1 MLELTH
7 PSLLLPFLREFH
19 SRSESIS
26 CKHFDANEIS
36 YHQVDKDPIC
46 IDYHH
51 IEVYPTEQDSFHSS
65 VFSIMMRYYCR
76 VAGTIASKRIRPLPN
91 VTQSI
96 APSPQTRSFSFLWD
110 VFSSGSIH
118 PLNPILDGRTA
129 KIPKFGNVEPYHL
142 TKAANHVYH
151 EYQTNWESLQDKIR
165 TKPLSADEFINQLAE
180 LDAPVNYLATIGS
193 FYQKVLY
200 PMDTAWLKAIDPQG
214 ITNCRQHY
222 GTAII
227 MDAAK
232 KYQDTH
238 NLSEQNK
245 RALDLIL
252 KQGAADVKG
261 AAADKLSQIRKA
273 IFKMTIL
280 VQEKGEQSS
289 TRAKLEDLYNFLG
302 LKTEEAKLMGFQ
314 NQVELQMRDRK
325 LSLQEIRALY
335 NQVSK
340 ALYTKIKENEKRI
353 SNDIDMSSYLSLD
366 GTLSG
371 LFAVTRAVFG
381 IIVEEAEKE
390 KVHGWYPDVRLF
402 HLSDEST
409 GRELGSFYLD
419 PFRRPAKSWEILV
432 LPLTPDKVVMNCSI
446 FPPTWTT
453 DPVPIQI
460 KDAQNLFHEFGH
472 VLELLGAIEKD
483 SLRGPTN
490 KSYEASEVMSQFMEQ
505 WLFEESVLETLAFM
519 SGAPEK
525 ISKETM
531 VALKEQYINNRRI
544 ELTEQ
549 LFIDNLELE
558 YFLNDR
564 GSESLVAM
572 QHRIASNYL
581 NYDLPAKSDIRP
593 LMQVF
598 KFNTGGEHH
607 GEVGHYR
614 YLLGEIIAADLFSVF
629 QEAGLEDQLEMKRL
643 GQMLKASMI
652 DPGAFVDPAKAILE
666 FTGRSVSPEA
676 FFDKLQL

>member
-1 MLELTH
+1 
-7 PSLLLPFLREFH
+7 
-19 SRSESIS
+19 
-26 CKHFDANEIS
+26 
-36 YHQVDKDPIC
+36 
-46 IDYHH
+46 
-51 IEVYPTEQDSFHSS
+51 
-65 VFSIMMRYYCR
+65 MMRYCR
-76 VAGTIASKRIRPLPN
+76 VAGIVVSKRVRPVPN
-91 VTQSI
+91 VTRPI
-96 APSPQTRSFSFLWD
+96 APLPQTRSFSFLWD
-110 VFSSGSIH
+110 VLSSGSIN
-118 PLNPILDGRTA
+118 PLNPILDGRTSDF
-129 KIPKFGNVEPYHL
+129 PKFGNVEPYHL
-142 TKAANHVYH
+142 TNAAKQVYH
-151 EYQTNWESLQDKIR
+151 EYQTNWESLQEKIR
-165 TKPLSADEFINQLAE
+165 TKTLTADEFIDQLAE
-180 LDAPVNYLATIGS
+180 LDAPVDYLATISS
-193 FYQKVLY
+193 FYQQVLY
-200 PMDTAWLKAIDPQG
+200 PMDTTWLKAIDPQG
-214 ITNCRQHY
+214 ISNCRQHY

-227 MDAAK
+227 LDAAK
-232 KYQDTH
+232 KYHETN

-245 RALDLIL
+245 RALDFIL
-252 KQGAADVKG
+252 KQGAVNVKG

-273 IFKMTIL
+273 IFEMTIS
-280 VQEKGEQSS
+280 VQERGEQSS
-289 TRAKLEDLYNFLG
+289 TRAKLEDLYNYLG
-302 LKTEEAKLMGFQ
+302 LKTEEAKLMGYP
-314 NQVELQMRDRK
+314 NQVEWQMRDRK
-325 LSLQEIRALY
+325 VSLEEIRELH

-340 ALYTKIKENEKRI
+340 ALYAKIEESEKRI
-353 SNDIDMSSYLSLD
+353 SNNVDMSSYLSLD

-371 LFAVTRAVFG
+371 LFAVTRALFG
-381 IIVEEAEKE
+381 IIVEEVEKE
-390 KVHGWYPDVRLF
+390 KVNGWYPDVRLF
-402 HLSDEST
+402 HLSDEGT
-409 GRELGSFYLD
+409 GRKLGSFYLD
-419 PFRRPAKSWEILV
+419 PFRRPAKSWEIHV

-446 FPPTWTT
+446 SPPTWAT

-525 ISKETM
+525 IPKETM
-531 VALKEQYINNRRI
+531 EALKEQYINNRRM
-544 ELTEQ
+544 ELTKQ
-549 LFIDNLELE
+549 LFMDNLELE

-572 QHRIASNYL
+572 QHRIASVYL
-581 NYDLPAKSDIRP
+581 NYELPAKSDIRP

-629 QEAGLEDQLEMKRL
+629 QEAGLEDQDDMKRL

-652 DPGAFVDPAKAILE
+652 EPGAFVDPAKTIME